1 MPAPYALV
9 SSPPVNVPHKAPE
22 FAEVLRRARDARLAR
37 EAAEAEWHDARDALR
52 AAAEA
57 GTLPRELRSEV
68 DELLR
73 EEEHHQHRRWRPAP
87 S

>member
-1 MPAPYALV
+1 
-9 SSPPVNVPHKAPE
+9 VNVPRKAPD
-22 FAEVLRRARDARLAR
+22 FAGVLQRARDARLAR
-37 EAAEAEWHDARDALR
+37 EAAEQEWHDARDALR

-57 GTLPRELRSEV
+57 GSLPRELQADV

-73 EEEHHQHRRWRPAP
+73 DEEHHQHRRWRPSP